1 MRCHGRRGSTLP
13 AGLRR
18 QAAGRS
24 GTSGRWW
31 VQPLVTHPFTKL
43 AAQASEMKWTNATHL
58 GTEYAALLVEPGY
71 HRPPAPDDLPKLGAS
86 PSGSVVAM
94 ARTKGAESPPSKILE
109 FSCYQWRLRDAPSSR
124 GRANNNYSSRNVGTD
139 ASGALHMKIA
149 RDGDDLT
156 CSEISLTRSM

>member
-1 MRCHGRRGSTLP
+1 V
-13 AGLRR
+13 
-18 QAAGRS
+18 
-24 GTSGRWW
+24 